1 MADEQRTWNEI
12 KMTRAERD
20 AFLSAERICR
30 VATASPVRGPH
41 VSPLWF
47 VWDGEAIWLKS
58 LVKSQRWI
66 DLERDP
72 RTSVVVDAGN
82 DLEDLR
88 GVELR
93 GRVEQVGEVPRV
105 GGPNRELEEPERLYS
120 RKYHERDETTYD
132 DRHAWL
138 RLVPE
143 RIVSWDFSKG

>member
-1 MADEQRTWNEI
+1 M
-12 KMTRAERD
+12 
-20 AFLSAERICR
+20 
-30 VATASPVRGPH
+30 
-41 VSPLWF
+41 
-47 VWDGEAIWLKS
+47 KS

-72 RTSVVVDAGN
+72 RSTVVVDAGN
-82 DLEDLR
+82 DLDDLR

-93 GRVEQVGEVPRV
+93 GSVERVGEVPCV
-105 GGPNRELEEPERLYS
+105 GEPNRDLGEPERLYS
-120 RKYHERDETTYD
+120 GKYHGGDETTYD